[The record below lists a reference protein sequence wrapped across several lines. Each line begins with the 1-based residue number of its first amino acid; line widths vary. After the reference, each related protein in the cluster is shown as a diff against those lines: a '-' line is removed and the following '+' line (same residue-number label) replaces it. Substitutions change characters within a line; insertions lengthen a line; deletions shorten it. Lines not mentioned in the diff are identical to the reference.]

1 MLTKVKRM
9 RLNKMRQKFAVGDE
23 ARKFENIPTASQP
36 QQQKIGTRDQFV
48 SKYVTEQV
56 KSPELAAA
64 ATQQYTTQAVQSDE
78 LIGGATMT
86 SPTDIQDVSVS
97 KSSIT
102 TPTSQTASQVA
113 APGTF
118 NVSTMTPATGIG
130 QTGTAQAGTVGTQSQ
145 VSTVTGSLSG
155 TATGA
160 TASTNKFSSCSSSS
174 RTIIFWC
181 ISTSCKWYCCNCS
194 WTNCNITWKY
204 SRSSRN

>member
-36 QQQKIGTRDQFV
+36 QQQKTGTRDQFV

-56 KSPELAAA
+56 KSPELASA

-102 TPTSQTASQVA
+102 TPTSANS
-113 APGTF
+113 
-118 NVSTMTPATGIG
+118 
-130 QTGTAQAGTVGTQSQ
+130 
-145 VSTVTGSLSG
+145 
-155 TATGA
+155 
-160 TASTNKFSSCSSSS
+160 
-174 RTIIFWC
+174 
-181 ISTSCKWYCCNCS
+181 
-194 WTNCNITWKY
+194 
-204 SRSSRN
+204 

>member
-97 KSSIT
+97 K
-102 TPTSQTASQVA
+102 
-113 APGTF
+113 
-118 NVSTMTPATGIG
+118 
-130 QTGTAQAGTVGTQSQ
+130 
-145 VSTVTGSLSG
+145 
-155 TATGA
+155 
-160 TASTNKFSSCSSSS
+160 C
-174 RTIIFWC
+174 
-181 ISTSCKWYCCNCS
+181 
-194 WTNCNITWKY
+194 
-204 SRSSRN
+204 